1 MPRIILKKK
10 EKQEEEVW
18 RGNRT
23 LQGFWL
29 GACSSLL
36 VMLVLVLVLDTTD
49 VISLNRLR
57 GNSGYS
63 TLERKIMNKVNMLE
77 VFIDQYFLD
86 EIDEEKMADE
96 VYKGVINGLG
106 DDYAAY
112 YTAEEYE
119 AILESTNGIYCG
131 IGAYISANTQTGIVT
146 IVKPM
151 KNSPCE
157 KAGIQAGDIIYAVD
171 GEEVTGMEISEV
183 QAMVK
188 GEQGSE
194 VVLTVVRENEQ
205 KDITVVRDEIE
216 TDTVSSQMLDNKIG
230 YIQITSF
237 DQVTPKQFE
246 NALKKLEKK
255 GQKGL
260 IIDLRDNGGGL
271 LDAAVEMLDR
281 MLPKGLVVYSMDKSG
296 EKVEYM
302 AEDDDAFEKPL
313 VLLVNGNSASAS
325 EVFCGAIQDKGTGT
339 LIGTTTYGKGIV
351 QGIFG
356 LDDGSAVKMTTAR
369 YYTPEGRNIHGK
381 GLTPD
386 IEVELSEAVQE
397 LPESGVKVDNQ
408 IKAAYDYLVA
418 Q

>member
-1 MPRIILKKK
+1 MFQIMLKKK
-10 EKQEEEVW
+10 EENNEES
-18 RGNRT
+18 GKNSS
-23 LQGFWL
+23 LHGFWL
-29 GACSSLL
+29 GASSSLL
-36 VMLVLVLVLDTTD
+36 IMLILVLVLDIAG
-49 VISLNRLR
+49 VINLNSVM
-57 GNSGYS
+57 GKSGYS
-63 TLERKIMNKVNMLE
+63 ALERKIMNKVNVLE
-77 VFIDQYFLD
+77 IFIDQYFLD

-106 DDYAAY
+106 DEYAAY
-112 YTAEEYE
+112 YTAEEYA

-131 IGAYISANTQTGIVT
+131 IGAYISADTKTGIVT
-146 IVKPM
+146 ILQPM

-157 KAGIQAGDIIYAVD
+157 KAGIKAGDIIYAVE
-171 GEEVTGMEISEV
+171 GKEVTGMEISEV

-194 VVLTVVRENEQ
+194 VVLTVVRENEK

-216 TDTVSSQMLDNKIG
+216 TDTVSSQMLENKIG
-230 YIQITSF
+230 YIQVSGF
-237 DQVTPKQFE
+237 EQVTPKQFR
-246 NALKKLEKK
+246 NAIKKLEKE
-255 GQKGL
+255 GMEGL

-296 EKVEYM
+296 EKVEYL
-302 AEDDDAFEKPL
+302 AEDEDSFDKPL
-313 VLLVNGNSASAS
+313 AILVNGNSASAS
-325 EVFCGAIQDKGTGT
+325 EVFCGAIQDKGTGV
-339 LIGTTTYGKGIV
+339 LVGTTTFGKGIV

-386 IEVELSEAVQE
+386 VEVELSEKIQE
-397 LPESGVKVDNQ
+397 LPESGLKVDNQ
-408 IKAAYDYLVA
+408 LKAAYDYLVK
-418 Q
+418 